1 MTALLTDTPRP
12 GDEHTRLR
20 PCCEHPLSPM
30 PDTLTGRT
38 SVLCPMCGHRHEPEA
53 LAIAQDHAER
63 AEAALDADR
72 ERVRVLAA
80 AVPDDPMTP
89 FRGDAARRC
98 FWCHHGR
105 HNSRFV
111 HADTCPWLAAHA
123 IKESLS
129 HE

>member
-80 AVPDDPMTP
+80 AVPDSPANPCGWGCPDLGHCYACGMDIEAGHDPE
-89 FRGDAARRC
+89 
-98 FWCHHGR
+98 
-105 HNSRFV
+105 
-111 HADTCPWLAAHA
+111 CPWPAAHA